1 MTCCTLIVA
10 VPKHR
15 SAQDVALEL
24 RRELRPKVYD
34 CTFGGYRPLEFSVA
48 ERGKEVHLTILGV
61 TGSDAT
67 TVWGQVSDDLYGRQL
82 SCVFSTATA
91 KAA

>member
-1 MTCCTLIVA
+1 MTCALIVT

-24 RRELRPKVYD
+24 RAELRPKVYD
-34 CTFGGYRPLEFSVA
+34 CTLGGYRPLEFTVA
-48 ERGKEVHLTILGV
+48 ERGKEVHMTIHGV

-67 TVWGQVSDDLYGRQL
+67 TVWGQVNDDLYGRQL
-82 SCVFSTATA
+82 SCVLQAPVR